1 MRKLFDILRLVR
13 LHNITAAVLCVGA
26 GYWMAYPRAFPPF
39 LLLAAVALVTAAGNV
54 INDYYDID
62 IDRINKPRRALP
74 SGGISRRTAFLFYL
88 FLILLL
94 VSVFPG
100 LELFQAGWLAVWV
113 TALHMYS
120 RALKRMPLLGNLTV
134 AVVTGSGFLLGAVSA
149 GDAGAGVIPGVL
161 TFFFVTGREI
171 IKDCEDIEGDERCG
185 ARTLPV
191 VAGVARSSRA
201 AAGIFLALVLAFPV
215 PWMTGVYSGAYG
227 WIMVISML
235 PLLLM
240 SFIFSLLGRRFRM
253 VTMLLKAGMFIGIA
267 AFVAG

>member
-13 LHNITAAVLCVGA
+13 PHNLAAAVLCVGA
-26 GYWMAYPRAFPPF
+26 GYWMASPRDYPPM

-62 IDRINKPRRALP
+62 IDRINKPGRALP
-74 SGGISRRTAFLFYL
+74 SGGVTRKTAFLFYL

-94 VSVFPG
+94 VSIFPV
-100 LELFQAGWLAVWV
+100 LRPLQAGWLAAWV
-113 TALHMYS
+113 TALHLYS
-120 RALKRMPLLGNLTV
+120 RSLKRMPLLGNLTV
-134 AVVTGSGFLLGAVSA
+134 ALVTGSGFLLGSVSA
-149 GDAGAGVIPGVL
+149 GDAGAGILPAAL
-161 TFFFVTGREI
+161 TFFFVAGREI

-191 VAGVARSSRA
+191 VTGAARASRV
-201 AAGIFLALVLAFPV
+201 AAGIFMALVLAFPV
-215 PWMTGVYSGAYG
+215 PWMTGVYSDAYG

-235 PLLLM
+235 PLLLL

-253 VTMLLKAGMFIGIA
+253 VTMILKAGMFIGIA
-267 AFVAG
+267 AFVVA